1 MKKLC
6 LIAVAAVAAWTVGAA
21 ENDAPW
27 RFRHYRFKIDDC
39 MGERIGV
46 QLSEFRL
53 LNGDKDVTPLRS
65 GFSHGEGMDSSVRS
79 PIRQTVDGDLN
90 TKWYSANGASGKDM
104 SECWLQID
112 YAAPQSVTAYDWAT
126 ANDRRFGEKPRD
138 RRDPMRFRLLGSDDG
153 KAWTEL
159 DARNIGTKDIKRNAW
174 TGPYR
179 PLRDGSFKA
188 LSMLTRDGWR
198 MVSRKDN
205 AGATVHELVPT
216 NRLPANLPPVREW
229 KFYGLKATHT
239 DIGLHNP
246 QYVQRHG
253 TVRRIDEAARLIDAD
268 RRSDD
273 DPAAYRYVMEGA
285 WFWDNYHMD
294 KGMDAAWRIV
304 TNYMARGRMD
314 VGVTCAGN
322 HTHLYSATEI
332 DRSILTKRRLEQK
345 WGVHTRTFIM
355 PDNPGLSCSLID
367 PYVRAGI
374 RNCIF
379 LPNQWNP
386 IRSTIWKMRTKTYAK
401 PVHYNSPDLQGGG
414 NRIAVSYDLD
424 IPMVFRWKAP
434 GGKES
439 LLVWCSTHYRRGYE
453 RLGLTD
459 YTRPSH
465 VPTAENQMPEFLEI
479 LERKYPYDVWLGGM
493 YGDDE
498 WPRPWFADFAA
509 KWNKKWLWPQFR
521 TVGRLDEPFE
531 YLEENFGDKIPTL
544 TGEMTSGWLQH
555 AASTPELLADKLN
568 ADRMLETAERL
579 GTFAGTIDR
588 AAVDRAWWY
597 LILNDE
603 HSYGTSGYKGRR
615 VFETWMQHRDWIER
629 AAATASNELA
639 KAVAKIAPDVSV
651 VPDVP
656 GRTCRDGVTENR
668 WYRVAVTNG
677 VIYSIYDKE
686 LKRELIDGPA
696 NRFMYTRN
704 NHKTWEAEPEKAL
717 GAKVTRRVYLAENEK
732 RIDIEDR
739 FEHARDLFNT
749 CRYYRYGYLAFPF
762 AVPGGAFR
770 AHLNGTV
777 IRPYED
783 CHPMTTDA
791 YCAVRDWCLV
801 ENNDFGVALM
811 MRDSTLTEFGEIHPD
826 KTCYTGK
833 PPKGKTAIYP
843 YLFTDWLQMHQP
855 DGDSMNFTF
864 RFAITS
870 YAKGGRWAHV
880 ARMCEDWLD
889 PYAKWMREQNI
900 PRFSRESVE
909 EPPPG
914 WTGLIE
920 KPRAGHGEKD
930 GQMYILWGA
939 EMSPAFDHYELW
951 RDGKF
956 LANVKNEAPNGIPYR
971 IARYEDLGL
980 PTHSRHEYRIRKAWK
995 DGRKDPLGEPFYGL
1009 TRYVHDATRDGVTI
1023 TVEASGNDTWYVWN
1037 PGTERTPLCVS
1048 LRPHEWHRF
1057 YCLEPVMKKSLPLAP
1072 GKSRTHRFKVTV
1084 TK

>member
-1 MKKLC
+1 
-6 LIAVAAVAAWTVGAA
+6 
-21 ENDAPW
+21 
-27 RFRHYRFKIDDC
+27 
-39 MGERIGV
+39 
-46 QLSEFRL
+46 
-53 LNGDKDVTPLRS
+53 
-65 GFSHGEGMDSSVRS
+65 
-79 PIRQTVDGDLN
+79 
-90 TKWYSANGASGKDM
+90 
-104 SECWLQID
+104 
-112 YAAPQSVTAYDWAT
+112 
-126 ANDRRFGEKPRD
+126 
-138 RRDPMRFRLLGSDDG
+138 
-153 KAWTEL
+153 
-159 DARNIGTKDIKRNAW
+159 
-174 TGPYR
+174 
-179 PLRDGSFKA
+179 
-188 LSMLTRDGWR
+188 
-198 MVSRKDN
+198 
-205 AGATVHELVPT
+205 
-216 NRLPANLPPVREW
+216 
-229 KFYGLKATHT
+229 
-239 DIGLHNP
+239 
-246 QYVQRHG
+246 
-253 TVRRIDEAARLIDAD
+253 
-268 RRSDD
+268 
-273 DPAAYRYVMEGA
+273 
-285 WFWDNYHMD
+285 
-294 KGMDAAWRIV
+294 
-304 TNYMARGRMD
+304 
-314 VGVTCAGN
+314 
-322 HTHLYSATEI
+322 
-332 DRSILTKRRLEQK
+332 
-345 WGVHTRTFIM
+345 
-355 PDNPGLSCSLID
+355 
-367 PYVRAGI
+367 
-374 RNCIF
+374 
-379 LPNQWNP
+379 
-386 IRSTIWKMRTKTYAK
+386 
-401 PVHYNSPDLQGGG
+401 
-414 NRIAVSYDLD
+414 
-424 IPMVFRWKAP
+424 
-434 GGKES
+434 
-439 LLVWCSTHYRRGYE
+439 
-453 RLGLTD
+453 
-459 YTRPSH
+459 
-465 VPTAENQMPEFLEI
+465 MPEFLKI
-479 LERKYPYDVWLGGM
+479 LESKYPYDVWLAGV
-493 YGDDE
+493 YCDDE
-498 WPRPWFADFAA
+498 WPNTGFADFAA

-531 YLEENFGDKIPTL
+531 YLEEKFGDKIPTL

-555 AASTPELLADKLN
+555 AVCAPELLADKLN
-568 ADRMLETAERL
+568 IDRKLETAERL

-588 AAVDRAWWY
+588 GAVDRAWWY
-597 LILNDE
+597 LLLYDE
-603 HSYGTSGYKGRR
+603 HCYGTSGYKGRR
-615 VFETWMQHRDWIER
+615 VFETWMQRRDWLER

-639 KAVAKIAPDVSV
+639 KAVAKIVPDVSV

-656 GRTCRDGVTENR
+656 ARACRDGVTENR

-686 LKRELIDGPA
+686 LARELIDGPA

-749 CRYYRYGYLAFPF
+749 CRYYRFGYLAFPF

-801 ENNDFGVALM
+801 ENADFGVVLM
-811 MRDSTLTEFGEIHPD
+811 MRDSALTEFGEIHPD

-843 YLFTDWLQMHQP
+843 YLFTDWLQMHQS

-870 YAKGGRWAHV
+870 YANGGRWAHV

-956 LANVKNEAPNGIPYR
+956 LANVTNEVPNGLPYR
-971 IARYEDLGL
+971 VARYEDLGL
-980 PTHSRHEYRIRKAWK
+980 PTHSRHEYRIRKVWK
-995 DGRKDPLGEPFYGL
+995 DGRKDPLSEPFYGL
-1009 TRYVHDATRDGVTI
+1009 TRYVHDATRDGVTCDGEEGRMDVRYDGATVTSWRPAALGGGEVFFMPYLAPWGEEVHGGVPI
-1023 TVEASGNDTWYVWN
+1023 CWPWVGRREGKPKHGLVRYMKWRLVKRIGKGGVELETCSTPETLKIWPHPFKLRAVVSVDRVDTLEIAVTETNTGDAAYESALGFHPYFAVADACKVAVDGKELPRPWVMQEFAADGKPHRLVDLKRKRTIAVEASGNDTWYVWN

-1072 GKSRTHRFKVTV
+1072 GKSRTYRFKVTV
-1084 TK
+1084 AK